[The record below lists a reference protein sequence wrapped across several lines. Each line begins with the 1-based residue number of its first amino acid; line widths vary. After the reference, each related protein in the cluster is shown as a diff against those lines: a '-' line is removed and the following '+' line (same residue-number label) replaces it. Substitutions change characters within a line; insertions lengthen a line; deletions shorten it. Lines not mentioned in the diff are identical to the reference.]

1 MPEAKPRVQSWA
13 GFKSDL
19 LAAAKGQPAPA
30 SAAGLVVESGEALM
44 RLLTPENRELLRMI
58 RAFAPG
64 MRERRRGVIVKVP
77 GRSRGCMTM
86 VPILGGAGFDTS
98 NPRSVALHGTLLC
111 VLDNEALDLPPV

>member
-1 MPEAKPRVQSWA
+1 M
-13 GFKSDL
+13 F
-19 LAAAKGQPAPA
+19 
-30 SAAGLVVESGEALM
+30 GEV
-44 RLLTPENRELLRMI
+44 RMI